1 MRRKEPKMS
10 EATAPSDGYVTAN
23 GLRLHYL
30 EWPQRGGAPDATPL
44 LLLHGLA
51 SGAPIWELTAPALA
65 RQRRVVA
72 LDQRGHGLSDKPDD
86 GYDFATIISDD
97 IAALDALGL
106 GERFAVAGHSW
117 GGNVALELAAR
128 HPDRV
133 SALLLVDG
141 GFGMLRE
148 REGVTWEQVSHDL
161 APPRFAGTQRATF
174 ERWIRED
181 IPGAGP
187 EVVEIELRIVE
198 LRADDTV
205 GPRLSFENHM
215 KILRAMWDEDAAA
228 LFPAVRAPT
237 RYILAE
243 GAGVGGA
250 TEEAEDGFL
259 AAKRR
264 GAALARERMTA
275 APSVEV
281 IWLPDTVHDIPLQR
295 PAELAARIDEFLAAI
310 G

>member
-1 MRRKEPKMS
+1 MDS
-10 EATAPSDGYVTAN
+10 ETTAPAEGYVSVN

-30 EWPQRGGAPDATPL
+30 EWRQRGGAPNTAPL

-51 SGAPIWELTAPALA
+51 SAAAIWEMTAPALA
-65 RQRRVVA
+65 AERRVVA

-86 GYDFATIISDD
+86 GYDFATIVSDD
-97 IAALDALGL
+97 IGAAEALGL

-117 GGNVALELAAR
+117 GGNVALEVAAR
-128 HPDRV
+128 HPERV
-133 SALLLVDG
+133 AALALVDG

-148 REGVTWEQVSHDL
+148 RPGATWEQVARDL
-161 APPRFAGTQRATF
+161 APPRFAGTPRATF
-174 ERWIRED
+174 LGWVRDD

-187 EVVEIELRIVE
+187 EVEEIELRIVE

-215 KILRAMWDEDAAA
+215 RILRAMWDEDATT

-243 GAGVGGA
+243 GVGGA
-250 TEEAEDGFL
+250 SEDGFV

-264 GAALARERMTA
+264 GANLARQRMTG
-275 APSVEV
+275 APTVEV
-281 IWLPDTVHDIPLQR
+281 VWLPDTVHDIPLQR
-295 PAELAARIDEFLAAI
+295 PAILATQLAGLLASA
-310 G
+310 